1 MTSEGSGGMMCKRN
15 DGILGNGGCDKEG
28 KCGNH
33 FKDEGKWLN
42 EGIG

>member
-28 KCGNH
+28 KCGNQG
-33 FKDEGKWLN
+33 FAKVK
-42 EGIG
+42 GI